1 MFNMPRFANMTS
13 IAGLMSWFG
22 ISVTYLRFYK
32 GLKSQGISRD
42 TLPYRTS
49 LQPYAAWWAT
59 FSTIFICFVRPSI
72 ILF

>member
-1 MFNMPRFANMTS
+1 
-13 IAGLMSWFG
+13 MSWFG

-32 GLKSQGISRD
+32 GMKAQGISRD

-59 FSTIFICFVRPSI
+59 FSTITICFVRPLRRPLPSPANI
-72 ILF
+72 PS